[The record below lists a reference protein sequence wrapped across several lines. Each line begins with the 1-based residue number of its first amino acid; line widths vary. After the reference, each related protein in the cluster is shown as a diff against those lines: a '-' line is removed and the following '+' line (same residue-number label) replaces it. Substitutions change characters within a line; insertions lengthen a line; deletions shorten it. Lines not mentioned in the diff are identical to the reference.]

1 MYGAPY
7 GFVVKVVSDDGLVG
21 YGETDS
27 MPSVV
32 EAVIRAPFL
41 NDLMS
46 GLACVLIGQDADPRA
61 AWRRMVQATLNYGR
75 DGPTRH
81 AMAAIDIALW
91 DLKGK
96 AEGKPVHALLGGARR
111 ERVRAYASH
120 PLGRSLA
127 ETADAARGLV
137 AQGFTAVKFGWHPLG
152 LHAEADEAIVR
163 TLREAIGPDRDLLID
178 AGMAWDA
185 GTAIA
190 RCERFA
196 PYRLFWLEEPLQAY
210 DVAGYSALAAATE
223 IPIAAGEM
231 AASYAELARL
241 VEARGVDVLQV
252 DVSRTG
258 LAEAMRV
265 AELAERFGVPC
276 INHTY
281 SYLLNAAAS
290 LHFMAVVHET
300 ALYEHQATPNQM
312 RDRGPACAAR
322 RLGRGTLGPGA
333 RRRSGREGPA
343 VLQDFGC
350 GMRRGQDLEAPSG
363 LDRRSFLRHG
373 RDA

>member
-1 MYGAPY
+1 MKVAAIETFPLAAEGQLGMYGAPY

-46 GLACVLIGQDADPRA
+46 GLACVLIGHDADPRE
-61 AWRRMVQATLNYGR
+61 AWRRMAQATLNYGR

-120 PLGRSLA
+120 PLGRSLG
-127 ETADAARGLV
+127 ETADAARRLV

-152 LHAEADEAIVR
+152 PDAEADEAIVR

-178 AGMAWDA
+178 AGMAWDVP
-185 GTAIA
+185 TAIA

-210 DVAGYSALAAATE
+210 DVAGYTALAAATQT
-223 IPIAAGEM
+223 PIAGGEM
-231 AASYAELARL
+231 AASYAELSRL
-241 VEARGVDVLQV
+241 VEAHCVDVLQV

-258 LAEAMRV
+258 LTEAMRV
-265 AELAERFGVPC
+265 AALAERFGVPC
-276 INHTY
+276 VNHTY

-290 LHFMAVVHET
+290 LHFMAAVHET
-300 ALYEHQATPNQM
+300 ALYEHQAAPNQM
-312 RDRGPACAAR
+312 RDRLDQGQLAPR
-322 RLGRGTLGPGA
+322 DGWVTVPSGPGLGVEVDEEA
-333 RRRSGREGPA
+333 LRFFRTPA
-343 VLQDFGC
+343 A
-350 GMRRGQDLEAPSG
+350 E
-363 LDRRSFLRHG
+363 
-373 RDA
+373 